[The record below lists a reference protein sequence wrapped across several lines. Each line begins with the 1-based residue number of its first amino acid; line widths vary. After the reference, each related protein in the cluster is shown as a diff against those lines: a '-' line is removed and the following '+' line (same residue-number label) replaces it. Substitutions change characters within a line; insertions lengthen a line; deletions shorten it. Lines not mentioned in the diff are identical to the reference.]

1 MPLDYSIDPANRLV
15 VVRGADSVT
24 GEPHIFDRI
33 VQDPRFERGFNF
45 IRDRRELTEP
55 PESDD
60 IRQAVAIMKAVA
72 PRMAPCRWA
81 VVVPA
86 ENLVFYGMA
95 RMASLLMTLVSSLAR
110 SSATTRRWTGQ
121 WVAGPPSEPAYVTG
135 AAVRRCLRP
144 CSAAHFDAPTGNSET
159 HRIQG
164 NSNRAISGAKGR
176 GGIQQTPPHSTT
188 LNIRRATA
196 YLRKYSS
203 FKCFAIASAIDCRF
217 FDPRPL
223 FTEYDHTI
231 CPPFTNCT
239 ETLALS
245 SDPAQ

>member
-95 RMASLLMTLVSSLAR
+95 RMASLLMDDSGIEFGAFLSYD
-110 SSATTRRWTGQ
+110 SAVDWAMGRR
-121 WVAGPPSEPAYVTG
+121 PA
-135 AAVRRCLRP
+135 
-144 CSAAHFDAPTGNSET
+144 E
-159 HRIQG
+159 
-164 NSNRAISGAKGR
+164 
-176 GGIQQTPPHSTT
+176 
-188 LNIRRATA
+188 
-196 YLRKYSS
+196 
-203 FKCFAIASAIDCRF
+203 
-217 FDPRPL
+217 
-223 FTEYDHTI
+223 
-231 CPPFTNCT
+231 
-239 ETLALS
+239 
-245 SDPAQ
+245 